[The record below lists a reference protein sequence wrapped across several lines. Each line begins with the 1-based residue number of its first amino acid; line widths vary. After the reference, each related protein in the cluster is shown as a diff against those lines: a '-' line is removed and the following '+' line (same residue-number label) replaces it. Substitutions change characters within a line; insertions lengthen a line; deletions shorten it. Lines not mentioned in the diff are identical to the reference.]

1 MQAGILMNDVIVG
14 INETE
19 VHNLKDL
26 RNFLYNAKPEDSVNI
41 TLNRFGNLITV
52 TVVLQ

>member
-1 MQAGILMNDVIVG
+1 MNDVVVG
-14 INETE
+14 INENE
-19 VHNLKDL
+19 VRSLKDL
-26 RNFLYNAKPEDSVNI
+26 RNFLYNAKPEDSVTI